1 MKKASEG
8 ITRCRIIESP
18 IGPLTL
24 GGNSEALTRLY
35 MPDQAHAPL
44 DREQWPR
51 DEHSFADVVEQLNA
65 YFDGETVNNF
75 DVKIH
80 LEGTS
85 FQQSVWQA
93 LRGIPY
99 GETWSYGKLAEH
111 IGNPKASRAVGLA
124 NGRNPIA
131 IVIPCH
137 RVIGADGSL
146 TGFGGG
152 LERKQALLELERPH
166 SR

>member
-8 ITRCRIIESP
+8 ITRGRIIDSP

-24 GGNSEALTRLY
+24 GGNSGALTRLC
-35 MPDQAHAPL
+35 MHDQTHAPL

-65 YFDGETVNNF
+65 YFDGEIVTIF
-75 DVKIH
+75 DVKLH
-80 LEGTS
+80 LKGTP
-85 FQQSVWQA
+85 FQQNVWQA
-93 LRGIPY
+93 LREIPY

-111 IGNPKASRAVGLA
+111 IGNPKASCAVGLA

-131 IVIPCH
+131 IIVPCH
-137 RVIGADGSL
+137 RVIGVDGSL